1 MFEAK
6 GWIRISY
13 VNRGEMSP
21 LCKGTNTSKGPE
33 RDKRMAYSGNQKVQ
47 WVLFVL
53 FCFAVLGFGIKVT
66 GMKGDR
72 IILKKN

>member
-13 VNRGEMSP
+13 VNRGEVSP

-33 RDKRMAYSGNQKVQ
+33 RDRGMAYSRNQKVQ
-47 WVLFVL
+47 WFLFVCFVV
-53 FCFAVLGFGIKVT
+53 FCFGIKVT